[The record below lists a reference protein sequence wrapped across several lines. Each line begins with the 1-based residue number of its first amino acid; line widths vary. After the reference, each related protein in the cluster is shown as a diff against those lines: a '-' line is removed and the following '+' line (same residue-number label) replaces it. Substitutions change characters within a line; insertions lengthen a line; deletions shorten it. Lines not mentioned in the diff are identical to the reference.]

1 MNSILLKVQKYLD
14 QVSKSPTQV
23 DKKLVEEFGEACK
36 KALLKQFTEDR
47 SSKFELRMSNV
58 GRPLCQLQM
67 EAKGI
72 KGEGQ
77 PYNVKVRNTFGDMIE
92 ALALF
97 IMKSAGV
104 EIKNEQ
110 KQVKYK
116 FNGEE
121 IEGRQD
127 VEIDEKIWDIKSAS
141 PYSFEKKFGE
151 DGGFNE
157 VVKDDT
163 FGYASQGFLYGE
175 SQKKNFGGWI
185 VINKSTGEWA
195 VCETPK
201 LVEPYKSDAIK
212 KAKDNVK
219 AIKDGIPFKRQYDA
233 IEETFRGKPTGNKV
247 LGLACSFCPYKLPC
261 WGSKLQLLPQQQ
273 SKGKN
278 PKWVWYTEVNNP
290 KRRKSLRNWVGIS
303 LRGLVSTFTDY
314 DLFCNI

>member
-1 MNSILLKVQKYLD
+1 MNDILIKVQKYLD
-14 QVSKSPTQV
+14 NVSKGPTQV

-36 KALLKQFTEDR
+36 NALLKQFTEDR
-47 SSKFELRMSNV
+47 RSKFEPRMSNI

-77 PYNVKVRNTFGDMIE
+77 PYNVKMRNTFGDLIE

-97 IMKSAGV
+97 VMKSAGV
-104 EIKNEQ
+104 NVENEQ
-110 KQVKYK
+110 KKVVYK
-116 FNGEE
+116 FGENK

-127 VEIDEKIWDIKSAS
+127 VEINKKIWDIKSAS

-151 DGGFNE
+151 EGGFNE

-163 FGYASQGFLYGE
+163 FGYASQGFLYSEG
-175 SQKKNFGGWI
+175 QGKDFGGWI
-185 VINKSTGEWA
+185 AINKSTGEWT
-195 VCETPK
+195 VCETPA
-201 LVEPYKSDAIK
+201 LHDEYKKVALD
-212 KAKDNVK
+212 KAKENFK
-219 AIKDGIPFKRQYDA
+219 ALQDGVPFKRNYEA
-233 IEETFRGKPTGNKV
+233 VEETFRSKPTGNKV
-247 LGLACSFCPYKLPC
+247 LGFACSFCPYKLPC

-290 KRRKSLRNWVGIS
+290 KKEEE
-303 LRGLVSTFTDY
+303 FA
-314 DLFCNI
+314 

>member
-1 MNSILLKVQKYLD
+1 MNDILIKVQTYLD
-14 QVSKSPTQV
+14 NVSKGPTQV

-36 KALLKQFTEDR
+36 NALLKQFTEGR
-47 SSKFELRMSNV
+47 RSKFEPRMSNI

-77 PYNVKVRNTFGDMIE
+77 PYNVKMRNTFGDLIE

-97 IMKSAGV
+97 VMKSAGV
-104 EIKNEQ
+104 VVENEQ
-110 KQVKYK
+110 KKVVYK
-116 FNGEE
+116 FGENK

-127 VEIDEKIWDIKSAS
+127 VEINKKIWDIKSAS

-151 DGGFNE
+151 EGGFNE

-163 FGYASQGFLYGE
+163 FGYASQGFLYSEG
-175 SQKKNFGGWI
+175 QGKDFGGWI
-185 VINKSTGEWA
+185 AINKSTGEWT
-195 VCETPK
+195 VCETPA
-201 LVEPYKSDAIK
+201 LHDEYKKVALD
-212 KAKDNVK
+212 KAKENFK
-219 AIKDGIPFKRQYDA
+219 ALQDGVPFKRNYEA
-233 IEETFRGKPTGNKV
+233 VEETFRSKPTGNKV
-247 LGLACSFCPYKLPC
+247 LGFACSFCPYKLPC

-290 KRRKSLRNWVGIS
+290 KKEEELA
-303 LRGLVSTFTDY
+303 
-314 DLFCNI
+314 